1 MFYRL
6 AGSGLL
12 YNLVIRKMIPAVWRQ
27 KCATMAQGRILEVGV
42 GTGLMLPFYGSA
54 ATEVVGIDLSSD
66 MLDQAAKIS
75 SGFSFPVQLEQ
86 MDVENLRLESGS
98 FDTVV
103 SAFVFCSV
111 NHPLQGLSECRRVLR
126 PGGRLILLEHV
137 DSQKWWVSTFLKLLN
152 PLSVLLL
159 GDHLTRDTVGVAR
172 EAGFR
177 IDRVERLHGDL
188 VILAVGT
195 VEK

>member
-1 MFYRL
+1 MFYGF

-27 KCATMAQGRILEVGV
+27 KCATMAQGQILEVGV

-159 GDHLTRDTVGVAR
+159 GDQLTRDTVGVAR

>member
-1 MFYRL
+1 MFYGF

-177 IDRVERLHGDL
+177 IDRVERLYGDL

-195 VEK
+195 VEE

>member
-1 MFYRL
+1 MFYGF

-27 KCATMAQGRILEVGV
+27 KCATMAQVRILEVGV

-195 VEK
+195 VEE

>member
-1 MFYRL
+1 
-6 AGSGLL
+6 
-12 YNLVIRKMIPAVWRQ
+12 
-27 KCATMAQGRILEVGV
+27 MAQGQILEVGV

>member
-1 MFYRL
+1 MFYGF

-42 GTGLMLPFYGSA
+42 GTGLMLPFYGPA
-54 ATEVVGIDLSSD
+54 ATEVVGIDLSSG
-66 MLDQAAKIS
+66 MLDQTAKIS
-75 SGFSFPVQLEQ
+75 SGFSFPVRLKQ
-86 MDVENLRLESGS
+86 MDVENLRLESGA

>member
-1 MFYRL
+1 MFYGF

-42 GTGLMLPFYGSA
+42 GTGLMLPFYGPA

>member
-27 KCATMAQGRILEVGV
+27 KCAAMAQGRVLEVGV

-66 MLDQAAKIS
+66 MLDQAAQIS
-75 SGFSFPVQLEQ
+75 SGFSFPVRLKQ
-86 MDVENLRLESGS
+86 MDVEALRLEAGV

-111 NHPLQGLSECRRVLR
+111 DHPLQGLSECRRVLR
-126 PGGRLILLEHV
+126 PGGRMIFIEHV
-137 DSQKWWVSTFLKLLN
+137 GSQKWWVSAFLKLLN

-159 GDHLTRDTVGVAR
+159 GDHLTRDTVGIAR

-177 IDRVERLHGDL
+177 IDRVERLYGDL

-195 VEK
+195 VEE

>member
-27 KCATMAQGRILEVGV
+27 KCAAMAQGRILEVGV

>member
-1 MFYRL
+1 MFYGF

-27 KCATMAQGRILEVGV
+27 KCATMAQGQILEVGV

-152 PLSVLLL
+152 TLSVLLL

>member
-1 MFYRL
+1 MFYGF
-6 AGSGLL
+6 AASGPL

-27 KCATMAQGRILEVGV
+27 KCASSAQGRILEVGV
-42 GTGLMLPFYGSA
+42 GTGLMLPFYGPA
-54 ATEVVGIDLSSD
+54 ATEVVGIDLSSG
-66 MLDQAAKIS
+66 MLDQTAKIS
-75 SGFSFPVQLEQ
+75 SGFSFPVRLKQ
-86 MDVENLRLESGS
+86 MDVENLQLEAGV

-111 NHPLQGLSECRRVLR
+111 QDPLQGLSECRRVLR
-126 PGGRLILLEHV
+126 PGGRLILMEHV
-137 DSQKWWVSTFLKLLN
+137 GSQKWWIAALLKLLN

-159 GDHLTRDTVGVAR
+159 GDHLTRDTVGIAR

-177 IDRVERLHGDL
+177 IDRVERLYGDL

-195 VEK
+195 VEQ

>member
-1 MFYRL
+1 MFYGF

-12 YNLVIRKMIPAVWRQ
+12 YNLGIRKMIPAVWRQ
-27 KCATMAQGRILEVGV
+27 KCATMAQGQILEVGV

>member
-1 MFYRL
+1 MFYGF

-27 KCATMAQGRILEVGV
+27 KCATMAQGQILEVGV

-75 SGFSFPVQLEQ
+75 SGFSFPVQ
-86 MDVENLRLESGS
+86 LESGS

>member
-27 KCATMAQGRILEVGV
+27 KCAAMAQGRILEVGV

-137 DSQKWWVSTFLKLLN
+137 GSQKWWVSALLKLLN
-152 PLSVLLL
+152 PLAVLLL

-177 IDRVERLHGDL
+177 IDRVERLHDDL